1 MKNVIKKIHIDLY
14 SPTSYEVIKAQQ
26 GDNRS
31 RIIEFLLYDQ
41 GEPYMLESQD
51 IEITMEGH
59 RGDNSSFIKDCYF
72 TDNII

>member
-51 IEITMEGH
+51 IEITMEGLLFYRQYH
-59 RGDNSSFIKDCYF
+59 IGNARQ
-72 TDNII
+72 